1 MIEKQTSDIGKD
13 KSDVAAL
20 LSMPINVD
28 RSSEKP
34 PAVILILHPMIAHRL
49 DTPKVS
55 GVVPEIISLSGSNKR
70 SLFPGPL
77 GGQS

>member
-1 MIEKQTSDIGKD
+1 MALKSDTAAEESKDQLSRDFLGRSIFDFCNNIRQKQTSDIGKD

-34 PAVILILHPMIAHRL
+34 PAVTLILHL
-49 DTPKVS
+49 
-55 GVVPEIISLSGSNKR
+55 
-70 SLFPGPL
+70 
-77 GGQS
+77 

>member
-1 MIEKQTSDIGKD
+1 MGAGIRKPSQKQTSDIGKD

-34 PAVILILHPMIAHRL
+34 PAVILILHPVIA
-49 DTPKVS
+49 P
-55 GVVPEIISLSGSNKR
+55 I
-70 SLFPGPL
+70 
-77 GGQS
+77 

>member
-1 MIEKQTSDIGKD
+1 MALKSDTAAEKSKDQLSRDFLGRSIFDFCNNIRQKQTSDIGKD

-34 PAVILILHPMIAHRL
+34 PAVILILHPVIA
-49 DTPKVS
+49 P
-55 GVVPEIISLSGSNKR
+55 I
-70 SLFPGPL
+70 
-77 GGQS
+77 

>member
-28 RSSEKP
+28 RSRELVP
-34 PAVILILHPMIAHRL
+34 
-49 DTPKVS
+49 
-55 GVVPEIISLSGSNKR
+55 VV
-70 SLFPGPL
+70 
-77 GGQS
+77 